1 VRHGDSVAPAAQE
14 QQLPIRSRTDQTTQA
29 IRDVYLRVAAEFSGC
44 VSSCALAQR
53 SLPPYC
59 VRTDLVQNQR
69 ETGFRECAAS
79 QLEVALPQGFPVPAS
94 GWNIGCFLGNQAET
108 DEFANG

>member
-53 SLPPYC
+53 SIPPYC
-59 VRTDLVQNQR
+59 VRTDLIQNQR
-69 ETGFRECAAS
+69 ETGFREYAAS
-79 QLEVALPQGFPVPAS
+79 QLEVTLPQGFPVPAS
-94 GWNIGCFLGNQAET
+94 GWNVGCFLGNQAET